1 MNHSSNFSTAFS
13 ICLLLSLAASTSNS
27 PAAIMTTGSIEPD
40 FETLPPKDWT
50 FSSTNAFIGYEA
62 NGTLMITGGSEVES
76 AVGHIGYPS
85 GVRGAIHV
93 TGFGSKWTNRRY
105 VMIGEQGEGELTIAS
120 GGEVSSAI
128 GTIAN
133 GAGSSGKVE
142 VSGSEAKWK
151 NGKAGYIG
159 DLIIGN
165 KGDGALVVQN
175 GGLVE
180 NVMSGYIGIDPGS
193 CGEAMVKGS
202 GSEWTNGK
210 NLYVAYGSTRRCTL
224 KITGGGMVGNDHGYI
239 GFESGSSGEAVVK
252 GAGSEWAN
260 TNMLNIGY
268 NGNGKLGVSG
278 GGMASCGFSYIGYST
293 GSTGL
298 VTVDGTDS
306 TWTIDGGF
314 YVGASGVGTLRILCG
329 GEVASGRS
337 SIAANSG
344 STGSARVAGAGSTWK
359 VDGDLDVGYDGA
371 GTLSIAEGGLVQV
384 VGQLTID
391 KDFDGD
397 GFINMASGGVLAVN
411 GWNGGTPGGFLE
423 IVRGANAIRY
433 WNHAAGEWVGIFTA
447 THGRQYT
454 LTQGTGDLAG
464 YTLLTVTPVAESDI
478 SLLAAGGTPNEI
490 KIVLNTPDPEN
501 SKIQFSTDLKTWKPI
516 ADSPNFVRFDE
527 EGPWNI
533 AAIVTK
539 NPGANEFYRGTTP

>member
-1 MNHSSNFSTAFS
+1 
-13 ICLLLSLAASTSNS
+13 
-27 PAAIMTTGSIEPD
+27 
-40 FETLPPKDWT
+40 
-50 FSSTNAFIGYEA
+50 
-62 NGTLMITGGSEVES
+62 
-76 AVGHIGYPS
+76 
-85 GVRGAIHV
+85 
-93 TGFGSKWTNRRY
+93 
-105 VMIGEQGEGELTIAS
+105 
-120 GGEVSSAI
+120 
-128 GTIAN
+128 
-133 GAGSSGKVE
+133 
-142 VSGSEAKWK
+142 
-151 NGKAGYIG
+151 
-159 DLIIGN
+159 
-165 KGDGALVVQN
+165 
-175 GGLVE
+175 
-180 NVMSGYIGIDPGS
+180 
-193 CGEAMVKGS
+193 
-202 GSEWTNGK
+202 
-210 NLYVAYGSTRRCTL
+210 
-224 KITGGGMVGNDHGYI
+224 
-239 GFESGSSGEAVVK
+239 VVK
-252 GAGSEWAN
+252 GDGSEWAN

-306 TWTIDGGF
+306 TWTI
-314 YVGASGVGTLRILCG
+314 
-329 GEVASGRS
+329 
-337 SIAANSG
+337 
-344 STGSARVAGAGSTWK
+344 
-359 VDGDLDVGYDGA
+359 
-371 GTLSIAEGGLVQV
+371 
-384 VGQLTID
+384 
-391 KDFDGD
+391 DGD